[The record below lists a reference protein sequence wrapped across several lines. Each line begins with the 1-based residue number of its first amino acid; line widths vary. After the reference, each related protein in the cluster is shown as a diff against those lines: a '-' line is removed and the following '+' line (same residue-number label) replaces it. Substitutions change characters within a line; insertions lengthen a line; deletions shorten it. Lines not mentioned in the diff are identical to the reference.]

1 MWRSRQEKVLHIA
14 CNLLLRVELNGGE
27 DEVYSS
33 TFICWAP
40 ESGMVHGTLKCPL
53 PTALAPF
60 AGWLP
65 RTERLDCGFIWKVA
79 LDIPRSAV
87 QVNQLCIASPSS
99 LGCLLGHFVEARYFW
114 WHGWVVARSCRKRAQ
129 RRSERGPAAEQQ
141 HHSLLGNLSILQLWI
156 GDQQAWT
163 EYLEVFFSSSSSSSN
178 DNNGSNNTWGIL
190 FEAPIPGPDVDPAYG
205 VQHGS
210 DLAYYFP
217 DLLGATH
224 DPRLKGGG
232 AAIDELQTALVNIV
246 TGMDP
251 NEAMDELSDD
261 GAAAYRWPAFADR
274 EGGRLATRLSAPGGT
289 EALEV
294 PLLLRSVDVWLRLEF
309 FIHVRRWKI
318 KNHSAI

>member
-1 MWRSRQEKVLHIA
+1 MAMWRSRQEKVLHIA

-114 WHGWVVARSCRKRAQ
+114 WRWEPVRKEVVMVLGMGWGRRVRSWTICW
-129 RRSERGPAAEQQ
+129 EGIC
-141 HHSLLGNLSILQLWI
+141 LLI
-156 GDQQAWT
+156 G
-163 EYLEVFFSSSSSSSN
+163 VI
-178 DNNGSNNTWGIL
+178 G
-190 FEAPIPGPDVDPAYG
+190 
-205 VQHGS
+205 
-210 DLAYYFP
+210 
-217 DLLGATH
+217 
-224 DPRLKGGG
+224 
-232 AAIDELQTALVNIV
+232 
-246 TGMDP
+246 
-251 NEAMDELSDD
+251 
-261 GAAAYRWPAFADR
+261 
-274 EGGRLATRLSAPGGT
+274 
-289 EALEV
+289 
-294 PLLLRSVDVWLRLEF
+294 
-309 FIHVRRWKI
+309 RRWMRLISLRCLRTTLTGEAASRI
-318 KNHSAI
+318 KRLFHP